1 MTLTADQRRAFEVE
15 GYVVARGALRPADL
29 APVIAEY
36 EAVIDDL
43 ARRLYAEGAIQDLY
57 AEAAFDRRLALLTAA
72 TGQVYNQGLD
82 ISLPQAG
89 VTKET
94 PIHLGRAIFDFLH
107 NERLLDLIEPLVG
120 PEITSNPVQHVRAKV
135 PERVVRGAKRN
146 ALWAATP
153 WHQDSGVVLPEAD
166 ASQILTVW
174 LPLTDATEENGCL
187 EVVPR
192 SHADALQPHCPQAD
206 GLTIP
211 DRYIPKERA
220 RPLPMRPGDV
230 LLMTQLTM
238 HCSRPNVGDTVRWSL
253 DLRYQPTGLP
263 TGRPAFPGF
272 VVRSAAAPESVMR
285 DHATWVASWLAARR
299 RLAAEG
305 NPTYNRWSSD
315 APWCA

>member
-1 MTLTADQRRAFEVE
+1 MGVSAAQRAAFERE
-15 GYVVARGALRPADL
+15 GYVVVEGALRRDDL

-43 ARRLYAEGAIQDLY
+43 ARQLSAEGAIADLS
-57 AEAAFDRRLALLTAA
+57 AVAPFNRRLALLTAA
-72 TGQVYNQGLD
+72 TGQVYNQRLD
-82 ISLPQAG
+82 ISLPQSGITA
-89 VTKET
+89 ET
-94 PIHLGRAIFDFLH
+94 PMHLGPAIFAFLH
-107 NERLLDLIEPLVG
+107 NPRLLDLIEPLVG

-135 PERVVRGAKRN
+135 PERVVKAAKRN

-153 WHQDSGVVLPEAD
+153 WHQDSGVILPEAD
-166 ASQILTVW
+166 ASKILTVW

-192 SHADALQPHCPQAD
+192 SHVAALQPHCPQAD

-211 DRYIPKERA
+211 DPYIPRERV

-253 DLRYQPTGLP
+253 DLRYQPTGVP
-263 TGRPAFPGF
+263 TGRPAFPEF
-272 VVRSAAAPESVMR
+272 VVRSAAHPERMMR
-285 DHATWVASWLAARR
+285 DHATWVASWM
-299 RLAAEG
+299 
-305 NPTYNRWSSD
+305 
-315 APWCA
+315 